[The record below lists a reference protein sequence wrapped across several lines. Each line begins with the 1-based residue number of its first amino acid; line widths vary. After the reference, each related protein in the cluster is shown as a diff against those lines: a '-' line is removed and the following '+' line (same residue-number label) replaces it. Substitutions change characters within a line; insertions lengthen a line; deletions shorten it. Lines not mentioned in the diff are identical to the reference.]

1 MYPRSGVPLP
11 VGKFREVYGPLLCSF
26 LLFGEFLIGKN
37 GRCERRVVLKCM
49 IHKKIRKP
57 RAAKGEHALHIKC
70 WDTALYVLRDDK
82 AGATAVSN

>member
-1 MYPRSGVPLP
+1 M
-11 VGKFREVYGPLLCSF
+11 YGPLLCSF

-37 GRCERRVVLKCM
+37 GRCERCVVLKYM

-57 RAAKGEHALHIKC
+57 RAAEGKHALSVRR

-82 AGATAVSN
+82 AGATAVSR